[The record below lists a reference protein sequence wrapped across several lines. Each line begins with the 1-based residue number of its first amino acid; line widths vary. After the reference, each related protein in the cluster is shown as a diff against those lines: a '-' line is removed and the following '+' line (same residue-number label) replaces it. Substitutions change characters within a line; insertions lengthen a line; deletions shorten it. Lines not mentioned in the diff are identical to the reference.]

1 MTYSISLHNGTKWS
15 RQHNIRGAGLA
26 KKEAHIDEN
35 GYHNVFIDKTLKQ
48 SYFETFGLAIQ
59 EYNAK
64 QKRADRRIID
74 YLAKVRDEH
83 KRSPSKKPHASY
95 EMILTIGNRD
105 NHPSVNEAES
115 VLKEWLEEF
124 QKRNPNVVVFG
135 AYFHADEPDA
145 APHLHID
152 YYYVKRQNRRGL
164 SLQVSQ
170 NGALNEQ
177 GYFPKKEDGKFV
189 TPQTQF
195 QHDSRELLR
204 DIALRRGLTV
214 DKTVRGENHKHLDT
228 DLFKKK
234 SELDKVKSEI
244 TKAKQDLERIKKDE
258 SITRQKAQRNEK
270 RVAEAKAK
278 VASYEDREAY
288 VAQLEN
294 ENARLN
300 SQNREL
306 KEKLSLMKRAFN
318 QLKSYV
324 KGFTIGRG
332 DEKQNMWSKAK
343 ENLFQ
348 FFGKEKYDEFQ
359 EIRHEDEKSKL
370 PKRVFNDFER

>member
-1 MTYSISLHNGTKWS
+1 MLTVINLKRDVFLAYYWYLKVRRSVMTYSISLHNGTKWS
-15 RQHNIRGAGLA
+15 RQHNVRGARLA
-26 KKEAHIDEN
+26 RKEAHIDEN
-35 GYHNVFIDKTLKQ
+35 GYHNAFIDKTLKQ

-64 QKRADRRIID
+64 QKRSDRQIID

-105 NHPSVNEAES
+105 NHPSVYEAES

-152 YYYVKRQNRRGL
+152 YYFVKRKNKRGL

-177 GYFPKKEDGKFV
+177 GYFPTKDENGKLV
-189 TPQTQF
+189 TPQMQF

-214 DKTVRGENHKHLDT
+214 DKTIRGENHKHLDT

-244 TKAKQDLERIKKDE
+244 TKAKQDLERIKKEE
-258 SITRQKAQRNEK
+258 STTRQKAQRNEK
-270 RVAEAKAK
+270 RVAEAKEK
-278 VASYEDREAY
+278 MIQFEDNEA
-288 VAQLEN
+288 VLLQ
-294 ENARLN
+294 
-300 SQNREL
+300 S
-306 KEKLSLMKRAFN
+306 F
-318 QLKSYV
+318 KS
-324 KGFTIGRG
+324 TI
-332 DEKQNMWSKAK
+332 K
-343 ENLFQ
+343 
-348 FFGKEKYDEFQ
+348 
-359 EIRHEDEKSKL
+359 
-370 PKRVFNDFER
+370 